1 MRSRRRY
8 GCLGGAAFVS
18 MVEAT
23 KSQNICPQAT
33 DPSRRLLH
41 PVLGGEHRQQSDPQ
55 PCDGAGR
62 VAGPRPRSRG
72 SRVGY
77 RVGWTRQ
84 AVPAR
89 PEGWIAASSGNR
101 SFIKKGTY
109 VEYYQRSR
117 AHLVLDK
124 DAHVSRPVASAAE
137 GGDIVVI
144 PRSVA
149 CTTGTN
155 AAPHRSCKPHRLSI
169 SLCATAM
176 GGGRFRRSFRLAL
189 LPAPPPLASER
200 TFRHPLLR
208 SRCVAGALRGLSL
221 WPRATEFSVVTGR
234 RRRRRFV
241 S

>member
-155 AAPHRSCKPHRLSI
+155 AAP
-169 SLCATAM
+169 
-176 GGGRFRRSFRLAL
+176 RRSRKGSAMPPNQRRGGNPAEEGAVPLGS
-189 LPAPPPLASER
+189 LPGTAAARRKHLER
-200 TFRHPLLR
+200 CRPQ
-208 SRCVAGALRGLSL
+208 
-221 WPRATEFSVVTGR
+221 
-234 RRRRRFV
+234 
-241 S
+241 